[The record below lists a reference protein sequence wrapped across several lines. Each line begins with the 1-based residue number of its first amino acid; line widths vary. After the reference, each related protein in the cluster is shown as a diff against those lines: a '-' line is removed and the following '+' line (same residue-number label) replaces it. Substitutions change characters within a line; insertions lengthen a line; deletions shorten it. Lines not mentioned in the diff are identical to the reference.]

1 MTGTKLLP
9 GDDPRVAN
17 ILNLSESPSFDCK
30 RVGNIDS
37 ALKTAVAFANGDGG
51 VLAMGVEDPS
61 KATGRDRLHGLAE
74 RPEALSDLHR
84 QLGTRVVPPLT
95 ATIEELPCILRDGTP
110 GRIALV
116 TVVSSR
122 AVHSVQDGGTY
133 IRVRNTNRQLSA
145 AEITDLSLKRGIATV
160 VEAPVAVPFDLLDT
174 STWHDYRRQRQL
186 TRPIAEQMPLLGLAR
201 QDATGMWRPTMAAAL
216 LFADFPGDLLGSKF
230 AIRIF
235 HYRGFHV
242 EYSANTNLVRPP
254 KTVGGPILAQIREAS
269 RMVLEEL
276 GSGVQVTAAGF
287 EMAQQY
293 PVRVIREAITNAVLH
308 RDYRL
313 QADIHIRIFANRIEI
328 ESPGCFPAGIT
339 PANLRE
345 AGSRPRNRVLADHL
359 REFAD
364 PPNLDAGEGVRMMFA
379 TMEQSRL
386 YPPVYQTE
394 ADLGREAVVVKLLNE
409 ARVSAWDQVDL
420 FLSEH
425 ETITNADLRLLL
437 RTEDRPKVSRLL
449 RQWVDD
455 GLLVRFGTGPR
466 NLHYRRAIQS
476 MSASFRSS
484 FRMFADLS
492 VAQRFVAPEPGNK
505 TPDAT

>member
-1 MTGTKLLP
+1 M
-9 GDDPRVAN
+9 DH
-17 ILNLSESPSFDCK
+17 
-30 RVGNIDS
+30 
-37 ALKTAVAFANGDGG
+37 TA
-51 VLAMGVEDPS
+51 
-61 KATGRDRLHGLAE
+61 
-74 RPEALSDLHR
+74 DLHR
-84 QLGTRVVPPLT
+84 QLGSRIVPPLA
-95 ATIEELPCILRDGTP
+95 ATIEELPCVLRGGAP
-110 GRIALV
+110 GQIALAIIA
-116 TVVSSR
+116 SSP

-133 IRVRNTNRQLSA
+133 IRVRNTSRQLSA
-145 AEITDLSLKRGIATV
+145 AEITELSLKRGIATV
-160 VEAPVAVPFDLLDT
+160 VESPVSVPFDLLDT
-174 STWHDYRRQRQL
+174 ATWHDYRRQRQL

-201 QDATGMWRPTMAAAL
+201 QDASGVCRPTMAAVL
-216 LFADFPGDLLGSKF
+216 LFADFPGNLLGSKF

-235 HYRGFHV
+235 HYRGFQI

-254 KTVGGPILAQIREAS
+254 KTVSGPILVQIREAA
-269 RMVLEEL
+269 RLVLDEL

-287 EMAQQY
+287 ELAQQY

-339 PANLRE
+339 PSNLRD

-379 TMEQSRL
+379 TMQQNHL

-425 ETITNADLRLLL
+425 ESVTNADLRTLL

-466 NLHYRRAIQS
+466 NLHYRRAIQHLS
-476 MSASFRSS
+476 GHARVTFRATSN
-484 FRMFADLS
+484 LT
-492 VAQRFVAPEPGNK
+492 VAPFVADPAGNK
-505 TPDAT
+505 AGDKP